1 MEDWEIDF
9 EWLRIR
15 NQIKDSFKKPEL
27 PDLNAVLLL
36 VGIQILGRWQKSYT
50 KEEKQDLMHIAIC
63 ELLSQEGIYVF
74 KGRDADGWPHY
85 DRVTKSPVYGPE
97 AQEKFLKIQIIRFF
111 QRLDAENEELL
122 RKNSG
127 IN

>member
-1 MEDWEIDF
+1 MEDWQIDF

-36 VGIQILGRWQKSYT
+36 IGIQILGRWQKTYS

-85 DRVTKSPVYGPE
+85 DRVTKSPVEGPD
-97 AQEKFLKIQIIRFF
+97 AQERYLIVQIILFF
-111 QRLDAENEELL
+111 QRLDVENEELL
-122 RKNSG
+122 RKKSS
-127 IN
+127 

>member
-1 MEDWEIDF
+1 MEDWQIDF

-36 VGIQILGRWQKSYT
+36 IGIQILGRWQKTYS
-50 KEEKQDLMHIAIC
+50 KEDKQDLMHIAIC

-85 DRVTKSPVYGPE
+85 DRVTKSPVEGPE
-97 AQEKFLKIQIIRFF
+97 AQERYLIVQIILFF
-111 QRLDAENEELL
+111 QRLDVENEELL
-122 RKNSG
+122 RKKSS
-127 IN
+127 

>member
-1 MEDWEIDF
+1 MEDWQIDS

-36 VGIQILGRWQKSYT
+36 IGIQILGRWQKTYS

-85 DRVTKSPVYGPE
+85 DRVTKSPVEGPE
-97 AQEKFLKIQIIRFF
+97 AQERYLIVQIILFF
-111 QRLDAENEELL
+111 QRLDVENEELL
-122 RKNSG
+122 RKKSS
-127 IN
+127 

>member
-1 MEDWEIDF
+1 MEDWQIVF

-36 VGIQILGRWQKSYT
+36 IGIQILGRWQKTYS

-85 DRVTKSPVYGPE
+85 DRVTKSPVEGPE
-97 AQEKFLKIQIIRFF
+97 AQERYLIVQIILFF
-111 QRLDAENEELL
+111 QRLDVENEELL
-122 RKNSG
+122 RKKSS
-127 IN
+127 

>member
-1 MEDWEIDF
+1 MEAWEIDF

-15 NQIKDSFKKPEL
+15 NQIKDTFKRSEL

-36 VGIQILGRWQKSYT
+36 IGIQILGRWQKTYS

-63 ELLSQEGIYVF
+63 ELLSHEGIFEF

-85 DRVTKSPVYGPE
+85 DRITKSPVEGAD
-97 AQEKFLKIQIIRFF
+97 AQEKYLITQIIHFF
-111 QRLDAENEELL
+111 KRLEAENEELL
-122 RKNSG
+122 NKKEA
-127 IN
+127 

>member
-1 MEDWEIDF
+1 MEEWEINF

-15 NQIKDSFKKPEL
+15 NQIKDAFNKPEL

-36 VGIQILGRWQKSYT
+36 VGIQILGRWQKTYT

-63 ELLSQEGIYVF
+63 ELLSQQGIYVF

-85 DRVTKSPVYGPE
+85 DRVTISPVEGPE
-97 AQEKFLKIQIIRFF
+97 AQERYLIEQIIHFF
-111 QRLDAENEELL
+111 KRLDAENEILL
-122 RKNSG
+122 KNQAQ
-127 IN
+127 

>member
-1 MEDWEIDF
+1 MEDWQIDF

-36 VGIQILGRWQKSYT
+36 IGIQILGRWQKTYS

-85 DRVTKSPVYGPE
+85 DRVTKSPVEGPE
-97 AQEKFLKIQIIRFF
+97 AQERYLIVQIILFF
-111 QRLDAENEELL
+111 QRLDVENEELL
-122 RKNSG
+122 RKKSS
-127 IN
+127 

>member
-15 NQIKDSFKKPEL
+15 NQIKESFKKSEL

-36 VGIQILGRWQKSYT
+36 IGIQILGRWQKAYS

-63 ELLSQEGIYVF
+63 ELLSQEGIYIF
-74 KGRDADGWPHY
+74 KGRDEDGWPHY
-85 DRVTKSPVYGPE
+85 DRVSKSPVEGPE
-97 AQEKFLKIQIIRFF
+97 AQERYLIIQIIRFF
-111 QRLDAENEELL
+111 QILDAENNELL
-122 RKNSG
+122 RKNTL
-127 IN
+127 

>member
-15 NQIKDSFKKPEL
+15 NQIKESFKKSEL

-36 VGIQILGRWQKSYT
+36 IGIQILGRWQKAYS

-63 ELLSQEGIYVF
+63 ELLSQEGIYIF
-74 KGRDADGWPHY
+74 KGRDEDGWPHY
-85 DRVTKSPVYGPE
+85 DSVSKSPVEGPE
-97 AQEKFLKIQIIRFF
+97 AQERYLIIQIIRFF
-111 QRLDAENEELL
+111 QILDAENNELL
-122 RKNSG
+122 RKNTL
-127 IN
+127 

>member
-85 DRVTKSPVYGPE
+85 DRVTKSPVDGPE
-97 AQEKFLKIQIIRFF
+97 AQEKYLKIQIIRFF